1 MFFPLLFSQHTRQ
14 TIMYYE
20 NNVQSPIDS
29 YLKSL
34 LHRLCFVNVSDLTF
48 ILQRGIYN
56 SIQEIGFFKGW

>member
-1 MFFPLLFSQHTRQ
+1 
-14 TIMYYE
+14 MYYE